1 MKFFPTTTL
10 LLFAPITPLYALRE
24 VHTAACAFITKEHNK
39 LLHTPQAPTTTFDKD
54 REALLDKFILQVR
67 MDEYVAWIGTCGD
80 CPLLRTSIKE
90 LGYVL
95 EEAGCT
101 SESAE

>member
-1 MKFFPTTTL
+1 M
-10 LLFAPITPLYALRE
+10 
-24 VHTAACAFITKEHNK
+24 
-39 LLHTPQAPTTTFDKD
+39 
-54 REALLDKFILQVR
+54 
-67 MDEYVAWIGTCGD
+67 AWIGTCSD
-80 CPLLRTSIKE
+80 CPLLRMSIRE